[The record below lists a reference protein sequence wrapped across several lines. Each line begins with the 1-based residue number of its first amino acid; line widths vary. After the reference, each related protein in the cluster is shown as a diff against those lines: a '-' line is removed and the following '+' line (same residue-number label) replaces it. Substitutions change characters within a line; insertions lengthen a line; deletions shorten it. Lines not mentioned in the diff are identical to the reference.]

1 MPEICQ
7 NVQNVDYQGA
17 EGKNLFQIFKWD
29 CALVLVNAN
38 VGF

>member
-1 MPEICQ
+1 MPNICQ

-17 EGKNLFQIFKWD
+17 EGKGFFQIFKWG
-29 CALVLVNAN
+29 CALALINVN